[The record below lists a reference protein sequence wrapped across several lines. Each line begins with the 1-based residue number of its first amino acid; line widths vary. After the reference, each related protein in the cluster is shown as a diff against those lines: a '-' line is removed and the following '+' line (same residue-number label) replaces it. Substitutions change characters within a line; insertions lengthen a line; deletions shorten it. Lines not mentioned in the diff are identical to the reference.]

1 MYVFIK
7 KKKSLLSNNAIQLS
21 FYVLGEMR
29 NIILRSTNLKFPF
42 HIPAAKA
49 TLMAKLLDITV
60 IYYNNFISSNSF
72 WNPVGNA
79 RYLLIWTLITF

>member
-1 MYVFIK
+1 
-7 KKKSLLSNNAIQLS
+7 
-21 FYVLGEMR
+21 MR

-49 TLMAKLLDITV
+49 TVMAKLLDITV
-60 IYYNNFISSNSF
+60 VYYKNFIGRNSF

-79 RYLLIWTLITF
+79 MYLLI